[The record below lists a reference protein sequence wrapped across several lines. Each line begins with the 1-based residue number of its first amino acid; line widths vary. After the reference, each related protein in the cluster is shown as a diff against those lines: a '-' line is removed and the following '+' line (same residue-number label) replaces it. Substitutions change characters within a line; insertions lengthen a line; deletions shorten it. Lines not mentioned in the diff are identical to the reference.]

1 MKIAGVTQATV
12 TSSGLNL
19 TGYYTSSQVD
29 TLLTSYYTSSQV
41 DTLLTSY
48 YTSTEIDTNHYT
60 KTEIDANTYTQSQTD
75 TLLTAK
81 QDTTTGLTNLLST
94 ALCQYNNHLTINE
107 IQASEPSEALRVYGD
122 THLDGNLECTGTLT
136 LNSVSISNNIFCGGA
151 LAGGAVLYYYTFGRV
166 SFTYTRNAA
175 GDYTIT
181 FAEAHPVGSAWFPY
195 SLNSSED
202 QNGDLTYAYSD
213 RDLTTSTDLYV
224 KTVKFSSPS
233 TLTQCNFSL
242 IVYEWFFSVMYKYT
256 TVKIMRSSISTLSL
270 ATHKL

>member
-1 MKIAGVTQATV
+1 MDALL
-12 TSSGLNL
+12 TSC
-19 TGYYTSSQVD
+19 YTSSQVD

-48 YTSTEIDTNHYT
+48 YTSTEIDTNHYTKTEIDTNHYTKTEIDTNHYT

-136 LNSVSISNNIFCGGA
+136 LNSVPISNKIFCGGA

-166 SFTYTRNAA
+166 SFTYTRNSS

-224 KTVKFSSPS
+224 KTVKFSSPT
-233 TLTQCNFSL
+233 TLTQCNFSF
-242 IVYEWFFSVMYKYT
+242 IFHE
-256 TVKIMRSSISTLSL
+256 
-270 ATHKL
+270 